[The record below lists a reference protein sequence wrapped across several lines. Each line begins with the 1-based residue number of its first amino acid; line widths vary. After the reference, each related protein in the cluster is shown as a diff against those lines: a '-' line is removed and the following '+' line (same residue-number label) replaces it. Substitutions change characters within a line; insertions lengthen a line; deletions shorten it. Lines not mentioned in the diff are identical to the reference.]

1 MFKNLRSL
9 ITTVFILCFI
19 NSGFAQ
25 EEGCSCTSD
34 IELLHKKVKKTPSY
48 KRNKKVYKELYLKS
62 SQEAKKLESGY
73 HCFILMNK
81 LLLALNDNHCHIYGT
96 DKGAKAEIRK
106 DAAKM
111 EEFKKSALYKS
122 YPKLKLNLDSLKK
135 VLSSKNLQEIEG
147 LYFKKGFLDLGVY
160 KSGKE
165 YKAIVLKSE
174 KEIWQ
179 PGEIVYHLVPYGNNY
194 VLNIGGDIS
203 SKWLMS
209 YPERIENGYFL
220 TMGFQKDPTKTN
232 YSVSLYRDSTYVR
245 REISAETTYIKIGSF
260 NSWYPTLSDAESFY
274 KSLEGT
280 LTKKNLIIDLRD
292 NGGGG
297 NRNSNV
303 LLEIIEDYIKENKV
317 SVITNN
323 RTASNAEQ
331 FAFKLKQF
339 ENCKTYGHRTN
350 GTAAYEL
357 VNANY
362 NLPCG
367 NFIAV
372 LTSKKHK
379 EFLGIES
386 IGLEPDQKLSM
397 DIDWIEQLINI
408 TENNH

>member
-1 MFKNLRSL
+1 MLKNLRFL
-9 ITTVFILCFI
+9 ISIFFILCFI
-19 NSGFAQ
+19 NSGYAQ
-25 EEGCSCTSD
+25 EENCSCTSD
-34 IELLHKKVKKTPSY
+34 LELLHKKVKKTPSY
-48 KRNKKVYKELYLKS
+48 KKNKKAYKELYLKT
-62 SQEAKKLESGY
+62 SQEAQKLESGY
-73 HCFILMNK
+73 SCFILMNK

-106 DAAKM
+106 DAAKL
-111 EEFKKSALYKS
+111 EEFKKSTLFNS
-122 YPKLKLNLDSLKK
+122 YPKPNLNLDSLTK
-135 VLSSKNLQEIEG
+135 VLSSKAVQEIEG
-147 LYFKKGFLDLGVY
+147 LYYKKGFLNIAVY
-160 KSGKE
+160 KSGTD

-174 KEIWQ
+174 NELWQ

-220 TMGFQKDPTKTN
+220 TMGFQKDLSKIN

-245 REISAETTYIKIGSF
+245 REISAETTYLKVGSF

-280 LTKKNLIIDLRD
+280 LNKKNLILDLRD

-297 NRNSNV
+297 NRNSNILWD
-303 LLEIIEDYIKENKV
+303 LLEEYLIENNIY
-317 SVITNN
+317 VITNN

-339 ENCKTYGHRTN
+339 ENCKTYGHRSN

-386 IGLEPDQKLSM
+386 VGLKPDVQLTM
-397 DIDWIEQLINI
+397 DSDWIAQLKTII
-408 TENNH
+408 ENKH